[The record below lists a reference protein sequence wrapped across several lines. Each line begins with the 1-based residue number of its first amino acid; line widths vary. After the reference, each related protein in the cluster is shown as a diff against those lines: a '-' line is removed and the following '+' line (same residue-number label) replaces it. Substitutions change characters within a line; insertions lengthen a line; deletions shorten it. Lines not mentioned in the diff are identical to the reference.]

1 MENSVWALKLL
12 VLCLLCTNLSNEYCC
27 PGTSM
32 QIILK
37 VVPLEN
43 AKHKQLDVLF
53 WQQE

>member
-1 MENSVWALKLL
+1 MENSVRALKLL
-12 VLCLLCTNLSNEYCC
+12 VLSLLCTNLSNEYCC
-27 PGTSM
+27 PGTST

-43 AKHKQLDVLF
+43 TKHNQLDVLF